1 MYVAKLWL
9 LVQHWLYGTIH
20 SYMHGWSTCLQPCR
34 SPHFSLV
41 MSQCQMSFIQRIHTE
56 TTVKSWLICSTDEQ
70 HWNNTINSKLCCV
83 ATVWDCGGKCLW
95 EGQLESDHSTG
106 HDALQYRWVARKF
119 FFPEKE
125 TRRSRVR
132 PLYYSKDLL
141 LLDCVLTLRY
151 GIQVQY
157 CKILHIFTKS

>member
-1 MYVAKLWL
+1 MAGLWL
-9 LVQHWLYGTIH
+9 ASSALANGANH
-20 SYMHGWSTCLQPCR
+20 SYVHGWSTCLLPCR

-41 MSQCQMSFIQRIHTE
+41 MSQRQMSFIQHIHRE
-56 TTVKSWLICSTDEQ
+56 TTVKLWLICSTDEQ
-70 HWNNTINSKLCCV
+70 HWNDTINNKLCCV

-106 HDALQYRWVARKF
+106 AAGHDALQHCRVARKF
-119 FFPEKE
+119 FLPEKE
-125 TRRSRVR
+125 TRRSRIR

-151 GIQVQY
+151 GIQV
-157 CKILHIFTKS
+157 